1 MEYKYQVALSF
12 AGEDREYVNKVAELL
27 KENDISV
34 FYDKFEQV
42 DLWGKDLGIHFDYV
56 YRRQSQYFIPFISV
70 NYQKKI
76 WTHYEVRTAIA
87 RAIENKEEYILPVK
101 FDDTELD
108 GIRSTL
114 GYLDIRNMSP
124 KELANAI
131 IQKLGAEPNI
141 PLPEKEEPKGN
152 VYLTTYVQVS
162 EIYGYTGVNIGVNVT
177 NVVNAHRYFNGP
189 YFKISKPFVG
199 NADTFQLMDTMTPIS
214 FPKRMEYGEQYQ
226 VMYNLKKGFLDEMQK
241 LRDQEVTLTAFVTTT
256 VGEKYKSNEMKID
269 DLFKFNK

>member
-12 AGEDREYVNKVAELL
+12 AGEDREYVHKVAELL
-27 KENDISV
+27 KENGISV

-56 YRRQSQYFIPFISV
+56 YRRQSQYFIPFISTH
-70 NYQKKI
+70 YREKI

-114 GYLDIRNMSP
+114 GHLDIRNMSP
-124 KELANAI
+124 EELANAI

-141 PLPEKEEPKGN
+141 PLPEKEKPKGN

-162 EIYGYTGVNIGVNVT
+162 EFYGYTGVNIGVTVT
-177 NVVNAHRYFNGP
+177 NVVNDHRYFNGP
-189 YFKISKPFVG
+189 YFKISKPLMG
-199 NADTFQLMDTMTPIS
+199 NADTFQLMDAMTPIN

-241 LRDQEVTLTAFVTTT
+241 LRNQEVTLTAFVTTT

-269 DLFKFNK
+269 DLFRFEK